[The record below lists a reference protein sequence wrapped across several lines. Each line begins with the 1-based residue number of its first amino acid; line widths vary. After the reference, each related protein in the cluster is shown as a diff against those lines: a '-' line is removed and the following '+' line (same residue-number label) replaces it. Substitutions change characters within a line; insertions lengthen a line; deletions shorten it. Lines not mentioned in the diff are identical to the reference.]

1 MNKPRIRF
9 KGYTD
14 AWERRKLGEIANEI
28 KRTDARSVAPV
39 MMISAAKGF
48 INQSEKYSTDNAGQ
62 SLAKYT
68 VLKKGEL
75 AYNHGASK
83 YRQYGSCF
91 ALEIDEARV
100 PFVYHCFEVS
110 QNNPYFVA
118 IELNDPKIDKGLR
131 RLVSSGA
138 RMDGLLNISFESYT
152 TLSIFITEKDE
163 QDKLVMFFRGLDELI
178 ALHQRKQFFYFSL
191 IRIANALL
199 CLRPYFPI
207 LELCVDMFFA

>member
-1 MNKPRIRF
+1 MFPSGCESKPRIRF
-9 KGYTD
+9 RGFTD
-14 AWERRKLGEIANEI
+14 AWERRKLGEIAKEI
-28 KRTDARSVAPV
+28 KRTDAKSVAPV
-39 MMISAAKGF
+39 MMISSAKGF
-48 INQSEKYSTDNAGQ
+48 IKQSEKYSTNNAGQ

-68 VLKKGEL
+68 ILKKGEL

-100 PFVYHCFEVS
+100 PFVYHCFEIT

-118 IELNDPKIDKGLR
+118 IELNDPQIDKGLR

-152 TLSIFITEKDE
+152 TLSIFITDREE
-163 QDKLVMFFRGLDELI
+163 QDKLVMFFRGLDNLI
-178 ALHQRKQFFYFSL
+178 SLHQRKHKYRKKTSK
-191 IRIANALL
+191 
-199 CLRPYFPI
+199 C
-207 LELCVDMFFA
+207 